1 LLFVFRDGWLTLTRT
16 TPADVGVAERSIYA
30 NGWWQGTVSVDWH
43 NALSVLDDMW
53 FLNPF
58 YLAFASKPRVFAFG
72 SRVVQGRGG
81 AAQGLLDFQIPASTN
96 APVQPA
102 KAPVAPPP
110 TLLDELL
117 ARIAAIGEQNSGQ
130 PPTKISEL
138 AERYERDAELVR
150 LLKHA
155 RGGQCQ
161 VCRRAKESCHQ
172 KRSKV
177 VTHRKAG
184 VKR

>member
-1 LLFVFRDGWLTLTRT
+1 M
-16 TPADVGVAERSIYA
+16 
-30 NGWWQGTVSVDWH
+30 N
-43 NALSVLDDMW
+43 
-53 FLNPF
+53 
-58 YLAFASKPRVFAFG
+58 LA
-72 SRVVQGRGG
+72 
-81 AAQGLLDFQIPASTN
+81 N

-117 ARIAAIGEQNSGQ
+117 ARIAAIDEQNSGQ

-155 RGGQCQ
+155 RGRQCQ
-161 VCRRAKESCHQ
+161 VCDHTFRMRNGGTYTEAHHLEELANGGLDMSRNTLIVCANHHRQFHFGDVEIIKHTED
-172 KRSKV
+172 KLV
-177 VTHRKAG
+177 VRLDDEVHTIPLAF
-184 VKR
+184 VPPAEQPAVAAV